1 MNEVDHALHQYEG
14 DPGELVTITV
24 TAHNTTH
31 MVSRV
36 IDGGAPVE
44 VPAGTPIRFNL
55 KNTSGDET
63 RLQLT
68 LGFNSLGSYDIIV
81 ENVDDC
87 PHSTPPQCLHSR
99 SGSKVILESHQY
111 FVR

>member
-1 MNEVDHALHQYEG
+1 MNEVDHSLHQYEG
-14 DPGELVTITV
+14 SPGELVTVTI

-31 MVSRV
+31 MVNCV
-36 IDGGAPVE
+36 IDGGPPRDL
-44 VPAGTPIRFNL
+44 PAGTPLQFNL

-63 RLQLT
+63 RVQFT
-68 LGFNSLGSYDIIV
+68 LSFNSLGSYDIIV

-99 SGSKVILESHQY
+99 NGSTVILESHQY